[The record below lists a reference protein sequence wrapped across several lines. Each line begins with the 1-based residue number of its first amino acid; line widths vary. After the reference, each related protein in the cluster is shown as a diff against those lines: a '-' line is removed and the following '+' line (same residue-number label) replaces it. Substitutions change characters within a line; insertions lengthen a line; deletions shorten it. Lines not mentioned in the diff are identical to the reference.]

1 MTDLIRSACLTH
13 YAEVARSVGLDPVEM
28 LRKVRLP
35 VSCLERPDLRIAVAG
50 VRRLLES
57 SAAAAGIDEFG
68 LRMADRGGLS
78 NLGSVALVVREQA
91 TIGNAIEALSR
102 FIHIHHEGMRLK
114 IERHEDVVT
123 ISITLRGGRPRAPR
137 QSTEM
142 ALGSIHRIIGS
153 LFGDDWQP
161 LDVHLGHAPPRNR
174 RYYRSFFRCNVIF
187 NSEIDAILLAARDL
201 DRPIPSAHPLIAH
214 YLRQRVEAIENRSS
228 NWDDKVAELVRSLLP
243 AGECSIERVAG
254 HLACDRRTI
263 HRHLAARGTSFS
275 EILDTERSDLAM
287 RLIEDGERPLKE
299 MAALLGFSAQS
310 AMARWF
316 RGRFGCSIS
325 QWRSGDRQRAA
336 LARW

>member
-228 NWDDKVAELVRSLLP
+228 NWEDKVAELVRSLLP

-316 RGRFGCSIS
+316 RARFGCSIS
-325 QWRSGDRQRAA
+325 QWRSDDGQRAA

>member
-1 MTDLIRSACLTH
+1 
-13 YAEVARSVGLDPVEM
+13 M

-316 RGRFGCSIS
+316 RARFGCSIS
-325 QWRSGDRQRAA
+325 QWRSDDGQRAA

>member
-187 NSEIDAILLAARDL
+187 NSEIDAILLAALISTVRFPP
-201 DRPIPSAHPLIAH
+201 PI
-214 YLRQRVEAIENRSS
+214 R
-228 NWDDKVAELVRSLLP
+228 
-243 AGECSIERVAG
+243 
-254 HLACDRRTI
+254 
-263 HRHLAARGTSFS
+263 
-275 EILDTERSDLAM
+275 
-287 RLIEDGERPLKE
+287 
-299 MAALLGFSAQS
+299 
-310 AMARWF
+310 
-316 RGRFGCSIS
+316 
-325 QWRSGDRQRAA
+325 
-336 LARW
+336 

>member
-316 RGRFGCSIS
+316 RARFGCSIS
-325 QWRSGDRQRAA
+325 QWRSDDGQRAA
-336 LARW
+336 ITRW

>member
-316 RGRFGCSIS
+316 RARFGCSIS
-325 QWRSGDRQRAA
+325 QWRSDDGQRAA

>member
-275 EILDTERSDLAM
+275 EIVDTERSDLAM

-316 RGRFGCSIS
+316 RARFGCSIS
-325 QWRSGDRQRAA
+325 QWRSDDGQRAA
-336 LARW
+336 ITRW

>member
-228 NWDDKVAELVRSLLP
+228 NWEDKVAELVRSLLP

-316 RGRFGCSIS
+316 RARFGCSIS
-325 QWRSGDRQRAA
+325 QWRSDDGQRAA
-336 LARW
+336 ITRW

>member
-228 NWDDKVAELVRSLLP
+228 NWDDKVAELVRALLP
-243 AGECSIERVAG
+243 AGDCSIERVAE

-275 EILDTERSDLAM
+275 EILDNERSDLAM

-316 RGRFGCSIS
+316 RARFGCSIS
-325 QWRSGDRQRAA
+325 QWRSDDGQRAA
-336 LARW
+336 ITRW

>member
-28 LRKVRLP
+28 LRKVQLP

-316 RGRFGCSIS
+316 RARFGCSIS
-325 QWRSGDRQRAA
+325 QWRSDDGQRAA
-336 LARW
+336 ITRW

>member
-201 DRPIPSAHPLIAH
+201 DRPIPSAQPLIAH

-310 AMARWF
+310 ARARWF
-316 RGRFGCSIS
+316 RARFGCSIS
-325 QWRSGDRQRAA
+325 QWRSDDGQRAA
-336 LARW
+336 ITRW

>member
-1 MTDLIRSACLTH
+1 MKDLIRSACLTH

-316 RGRFGCSIS
+316 RARFGCSIS
-325 QWRSGDRQRAA
+325 QWRSDDGQRAA

>member
-153 LFGDDWQP
+153 LFGDGWRP
-161 LDVHLGHAPPRNR
+161 LEVHLMHSPPRNR
-174 RYYRSFFRCNVIF
+174 RYYRNFFGCNIVY
-187 NSEIDAILLAARDL
+187 NSDVDAILMAASDL
-201 DRPIPSAHPLIAH
+201 ERPIPTAHPLFAR
-214 YLRQRVEAIENRSS
+214 YLRQRVEAIATRS
-228 NWDDKVAELVRSLLP
+228 NKWDDKVSELVRALLP
-243 AGECSIERVAG
+243 SGDCTIERVAE

-263 HRHLAARGTSFS
+263 HRHLAERGTSFS
-275 EILDTERSDLAM
+275 SILDSERADLVM
-287 RLIEDGERPLKE
+287 RLIEDGDRPLKE

-316 RGRFGCSIS
+316 RGRFGCSIT
-325 QWRSGDRQRAA
+325 QWRADDGQRAA